1 MISNKKIKI
10 SIIGLGYIGL
20 PLLYELSKHFSVNG
34 IDNKL
39 ERVSM
44 LKRGIDTNNQL
55 TKYQLIKLKNSLFT
69 DFSSIKKSNVYII
82 TVPTPVFQNNKPN
95 INALVSS
102 TKSVSK
108 IISIGDTVIYE
119 STVYPGLIED
129 LAKKYI
135 ANNKFIYNKTFFL
148 GYSPE
153 RMNPGD
159 KIHTLKTIT
168 KIVSG
173 SDQKTTKLLEKIYS
187 KVCDKIHVA
196 STIKIA
202 ESSKIIENVQRDINI
217 ALVNEFSQLFF
228 KLGVP
233 FRDVLEAAKTKWNF
247 IDFRPGIVG
256 GHCIGVDPYYLTYIA
271 KKNKHNPKLILNGR
285 TINDKMYVYI
295 TKRILSFSKKN
306 KQNTDK
312 INLLLLGLTFKEN
325 CNDIRNSQSIRL
337 YHYLKKKFKNVYA
350 YEPNI
355 NNKISH
361 PELKNINMI
370 KKIDKKFDI
379 IVLSVAHKEFM
390 FLNKNKKILNNQYS
404 FIFDIKWF
412 LKPHSKIVYL

>member
-20 PLLYELSKHFSVNG
+20 PLLYELSKYFSVNG

-202 ESSKIIENVQRDINI
+202 ESSKIIENVQRDIN
-217 ALVNEFSQLFF
+217 
-228 KLGVP
+228 
-233 FRDVLEAAKTKWNF
+233 F

-337 YHYLKKKFKNVYA
+337 YHHLKKKFKNVYA

-361 PELKNINMI
+361 PELKNINLI